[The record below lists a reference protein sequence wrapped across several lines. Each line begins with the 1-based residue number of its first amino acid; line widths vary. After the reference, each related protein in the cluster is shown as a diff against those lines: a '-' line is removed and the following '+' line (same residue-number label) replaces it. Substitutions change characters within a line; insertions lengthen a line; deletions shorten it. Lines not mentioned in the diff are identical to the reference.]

1 MTPLPDLD
9 PWWAVLLPG
18 REPVPTA
25 EVYRRLDAG
34 GVDAG
39 PVPEVY
45 RWVATGGRLPL
56 SACRNDLEPVVVEGW
71 PEVGRRLGAMQATDA
86 LLARVSGSGGTV
98 FGLFADEVAA
108 SRAAR
113 ALKAWHPVVAP
124 LLTRETSVVRPPERE
139 ETWTSR
145 RSE

>member
-1 MTPLPDLD
+1 MTPLPDLP

-18 REPVPTA
+18 RDPVSTA

-34 GVDAG
+34 GIDAG

-45 RWVATGGRLPL
+45 RWVATGGQLPL
-56 SACRNDLEPVVVEGW
+56 SACRNDLEPAVVEGW
-71 PEVGRRLGAMQATDA
+71 PEVGRRLSAMQATDA

-113 ALKAWHPVVAP
+113 ALEAWHPVV
-124 LLTRETSVVRPPERE
+124 TTERE
-139 ETWTSR
+139 GTWTSR
-145 RSE
+145 KSG